1 MLLVALQ
8 MTSELPASEVVA
20 SHSALSATQQEGAE
34 SGGAASSIRRDLTQ
48 PTFQGSMVH
57 QQLPAATV
65 MVILLTALQGTAV
78 FDVGS
83 VEEGEKYHYQ
93 APCQDLLGP
102 GVPELEELGG
112 YG

>member
-20 SHSALSATQQEGAE
+20 SHALSATQQEGAE
-34 SGGAASSIRRDLTQ
+34 SGGGASSIRRDLTQ
-48 PTFQGSMVH
+48 PTFQGSMVR
-57 QQLPAATV
+57 QQFPAVTV
-65 MVILLTALQGTAV
+65 MVMLLTALQGTAV

-93 APCQDLLGP
+93 TPCQDLLGP